1 MKTKQ
6 YIAPKIHRNDFL
18 LYNQSN
24 GLRNKERRK
33 GKKNFIRLLS
43 STLYGKKRSDERKL
57 RLKKNEKGEIYT
69 ELKIKLIKIL

>member
-6 YIAPKIHRNDFL
+6 YIAPKIHRNYFL
-18 LYNQSN
+18 LHNQSN

-43 STLYGKKRSDERKL
+43 YQLCMVRKEVM
-57 RLKKNEKGEIYT
+57 KEN
-69 ELKIKLIKIL
+69 

>member
-43 STLYGKKRSDERKL
+43 YQLCMVRKEVMKEKAEKK
-57 RLKKNEKGEIYT
+57 
-69 ELKIKLIKIL
+69 